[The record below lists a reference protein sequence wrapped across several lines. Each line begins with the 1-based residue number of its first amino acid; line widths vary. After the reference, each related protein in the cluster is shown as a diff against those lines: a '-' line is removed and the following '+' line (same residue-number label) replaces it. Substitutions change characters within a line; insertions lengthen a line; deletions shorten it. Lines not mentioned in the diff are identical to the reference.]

1 MELLH
6 KNGVGPAAI
15 GRELGRAK
23 STVSRELN
31 RLVRRA
37 PCEATPAQA
46 AADQLASKSRSSTR
60 LTAQRAAEVREQ
72 LFMG

>member
-6 KNGVGPAAI
+6 KHGVGPAAI

-31 RLVRRA
+31 SLVRRA
-37 PCEATPAQA
+37 PCEATPAQE